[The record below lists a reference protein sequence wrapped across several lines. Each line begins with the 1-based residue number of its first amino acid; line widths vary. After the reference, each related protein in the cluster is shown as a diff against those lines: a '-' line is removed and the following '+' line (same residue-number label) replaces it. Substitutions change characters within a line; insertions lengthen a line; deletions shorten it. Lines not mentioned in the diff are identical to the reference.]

1 MRSRP
6 ALLFFILA
14 FAITWIVWVPRAVGE
29 AWAEEIGAIWTYG
42 PALAAVVAAAIVG
55 GRAELSLLGRRLL
68 EWRIG
73 LRWYFVILLGPL
85 ALALL
90 EAAILPI
97 VSEVTWSESLPSP
110 FTEPLTSTII
120 FLLILSVTDGVGEE
134 LGWRG
139 FAIPHMLKGSSA
151 VTASLVLGVL
161 WAAWHLPLFWTE
173 GSALEG
179 SSIAFL
185 FARLPATAVVYTWL
199 LQHTKGSVLA
209 AALFHG
215 ALSVFA
221 PTPPPTG
228 ADVTGSIVSVV
239 VWWAAA
245 LTVIALAR
253 PQRLDQW
260 PRTVGTSDPAQP
272 RDEAGFRRS

>member
-1 MRSRP
+1 MRRRP
-6 ALLFFILA
+6 ALLFFVLA
-14 FAITWIVWVPRAVGE
+14 FAITWIVWVPRADGQ
-29 AWAEEIGAIWTYG
+29 AWARDLGAVWTYG

-55 GRAELSLLGRRLL
+55 GRSELSRLGRRLL

-73 LRWYFVILLGPL
+73 LRWYLVILFGPL

-90 EAAILPI
+90 ESAILSI
-97 VSEVTWSESLPSP
+97 VSEVTWSESLPAP
-110 FTEPLTSTII
+110 FTEPLMSTII
-120 FLLILSVTDGVGEE
+120 LLLILSVTDGIGEE

-139 FAIPHMLKGSSA
+139 FAMPHMLQRSSA
-151 VTASLVLGVL
+151 VFASLLLGVL

-179 SSIAFL
+179 SSVVFL
-185 FARLPATAVVYTWL
+185 FARLPAAAVVYTWL
-199 LQHTKGSVLA
+199 LQHTRGSVLA

-221 PTPPPTG
+221 PTPPPAG
-228 ADVTGSIVSVV
+228 ADVTGSIVSIV

-245 LTVIALAR
+245 LALIALAR
-253 PQRLDQW
+253 PERLDQW
-260 PRTVGTSDPAQP
+260 PRAREPEQP
-272 RDEAGFRRS
+272 RDESDLRRV